1 MIRQSFLHDSLW
13 IRNWASNYND
23 QVFLVILGLLQWFPT
38 PISTKTFESCFVC
51 DGFDL
56 SWNWTIGEA
65 EGRDRRRVCSRD
77 YRFSLTLP
85 YGNWMMKFVGNEDYI
100 VRLKGWNNR
109 KFHSKILSSFGN
121 FVWLRVE
128 WVRGNAFVLL
138 NFKFWYAS

>member
-1 MIRQSFLHDSLW
+1 MFLKEIDELKFGGVSGW
-13 IRNWASNYND
+13 S
-23 QVFLVILGLLQWFPT
+23 G
-38 PISTKTFESCFVC
+38 
-51 DGFDL
+51 
-56 SWNWTIGEA
+56 A

-121 FVWLRVE
+121 
-128 WVRGNAFVLL
+128 LL
-138 NFKFWYAS
+138 